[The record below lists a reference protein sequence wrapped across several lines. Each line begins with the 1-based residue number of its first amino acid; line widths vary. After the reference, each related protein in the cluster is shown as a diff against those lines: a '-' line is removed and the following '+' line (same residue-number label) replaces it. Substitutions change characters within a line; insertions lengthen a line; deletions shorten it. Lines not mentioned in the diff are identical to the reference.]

1 MAENYSLL
9 SLVADIHLL
18 YQINLEKEFKKLGIK
33 NLVSSHALILACLYK
48 NKGKAKMGSLAT
60 SIKRTK
66 STVTELVSKLVR
78 LGYVK
83 KLGLKGDKRVIKVV
97 LTELGW
103 GLKEKFYTITGKLL
117 NDLYLDITL
126 KEKQEVGFVL
136 SKIKKNL
143 EQILE
148 S

>member
-97 LTELGW
+97 LTEIRL
-103 GLKEKFYTITGKLL
+103 GLKKKLHYYSKL

-126 KEKQEVGFVL
+126 KEKQELVL
-136 SKIKKNL
+136 CYQIKKV
-143 EQILE
+143 EQFRILKIIF
-148 S
+148 